1 VGLLDVLRGQRTPRR
16 ADLDALFGIGNAAV
30 TLETGLGIA
39 PTGRAGVCFRS
50 IEAGQ
55 FAALV
60 REIEDLLR
68 VAAPESSTTVSRHVD
83 EHGFDWVVIE
93 DPDVDDLATTSH
105 MVSQSLE
112 ERGLS
117 ERLLCAVF
125 GFRGDGGPVD
135 LVYAY
140 KRGTF
145 YPFAPRGARERDNA
159 LELRLQGALASEL
172 PIEPELERWYPVWDS
187 PVSGPGARAE
197 D

>member
-1 VGLLDVLRGQRTPRR
+1 LGLLDVLRGERTPKR
-16 ADLDALFGIGNAAV
+16 ADLDALFAIGGAAM
-30 TLETGLGIA
+30 TLEAGLNIT
-39 PTGRAGVCFRS
+39 PTGRAGVCFKE

-55 FAALV
+55 FEALV
-60 REIEDLLR
+60 REIDELLR
-68 VAAPESSTTVSRHVD
+68 AAAPESGTSVTRSVD

-93 DPDVDDLATTSH
+93 DPDVDDLATTTH

-125 GFRGDGGPVD
+125 AFRGEAGPVD

-145 YPFAPRGARERDNA
+145 YPFAPREGRRRDNA
-159 LELRLQGALASEL
+159 LELRLQGALGADL
-172 PIEPELERWYPVWDS
+172 PIEPELERWYPLWDA
-187 PVSGPGARAE
+187 PVGGGA
-197 D
+197 

>member
-16 ADLDALFGIGNAAV
+16 AQLDALFGIGNAAT
-30 TLETGLGIA
+30 TLEAGLGIV
-39 PTGRAGVCFRS
+39 PTGRAGVCFRT
-50 IEAGQ
+50 IEAAQ
-55 FAALV
+55 FSALV

-68 VAAPESSTTVSRHVD
+68 VAAPESATTVTRHVD

-93 DPDVDDLATTSH
+93 DPDVEDLATTTH

-112 ERGLS
+112 ERLLS

-125 GFRGDGGPVD
+125 GFRGEDGPVQ

-145 YPFAPRGARERDNA
+145 YPFVPREGRRRDNA
-159 LELRLQGALASEL
+159 LELRLQAALAAEL
-172 PIEPELERWYPVWDS
+172 PLEPELERWYPVWDS
-187 PVSGPGARAE
+187 PVSGAPAA
-197 D
+197 

>member
-1 VGLLDVLRGQRTPRR
+1 VGLLDVLRGERTPKR
-16 ADLDALFGIGNAAV
+16 ADLDALFAIGGAAM
-30 TLETGLGIA
+30 TLEAGLGIT
-39 PTGRAGVCFRS
+39 PTGRAGVCFKE

-55 FAALV
+55 FEGLV
-60 REIEDLLR
+60 REIEELLR
-68 VAAPESSTTVSRHVD
+68 VAAPESGTTVTRSVD

-93 DPDVDDLATTSH
+93 DPDVDDLATTTH

-125 GFRGDGGPVD
+125 GFRGEAGPVD

-145 YPFAPRGARERDNA
+145 YPFAPREGRRRDNA
-159 LELRLQGALASEL
+159 LELRLQGALGADL
-172 PIEPELERWYPVWDS
+172 PIEPELDRWYPLWDA
-187 PVSGPGARAE
+187 PVSGGA
-197 D
+197 

>member
-1 VGLLDVLRGQRTPRR
+1 VGLLDVLRGERTPKR
-16 ADLDALFGIGNAAV
+16 ADLDALFAIGGAAM
-30 TLETGLGIA
+30 TLEAGLGIT
-39 PTGRAGVCFRS
+39 PTGRAGVCFKE

-55 FAALV
+55 FEGLV
-60 REIEDLLR
+60 REIDELLR
-68 VAAPESSTTVSRHVD
+68 AAAPESGTSVTRSVD

-93 DPDVDDLATTSH
+93 DPDVDDLATTTH

-125 GFRGDGGPVD
+125 GFRGQDGPVD

-145 YPFAPRGARERDNA
+145 YPFAPRDGRNRDNA
-159 LELRLQGALASEL
+159 LELRLQGALGADL
-172 PIEPELERWYPVWDS
+172 PIESELERWYPLWDA
-187 PVSGPGARAE
+187 PVSGGG
-197 D
+197 